1 MSRPDFRKFSDD
13 ELLQVAKVKIAKSKD
28 VNKANKMIL
37 NQFEKNLKA
46 INIPNKFTDPIMKK
60 VKQSV
65 SMDKSAT
72 DNLKKAKGV
81 ITKELKNVVKDL
93 KAKPTK
99 RPAQITIQ
107 SDTNISLK
115 RSPKSKAG
123 SGISET
129 RRRFNAAFRKARNA
143 GKATFTFDGKKFTTN
158 LRKGKKKT
166 SPSLPKMVTLRSG
179 KKGTIAQRLKEI
191 DRAKSSKKIL
201 SDIRTSV
208 RAKK

>member
-1 MSRPDFRKFSDD
+1 MSRPNFSKFTDD

-46 INIPNKFTDPIMKK
+46 INIPNKFTDPIMRK

-99 RPAQITIQ
+99 RPAGLAITNIKLKSPTKTKSGV
-107 SDTNISLK
+107 SDTRK
-115 RSPKSKAG
+115 
-123 SGISET
+123 
-129 RRRFNAAFRKARNA
+129 RFNAAFRKARNA
-143 GKATFTFDGKKFTTN
+143 GKATFTFDGKKFTTK
-158 LRKGKKKT
+158 LKTDKKKT

-191 DRAKSSKKIL
+191 DDEKNRNKTLSLVRSSMKVKK
-201 SDIRTSV
+201 
-208 RAKK
+208 

>member
-99 RPAQITIQ
+99 RPVGLAI
-107 SDTNISLK
+107 TNIKLK
-115 RSPKSKAG
+115 SPTKTKAG

-143 GKATFTFDGKKFTTN
+143 GKATFTFDGKKFTTK
-158 LRKGKKKT
+158 LKTDKKKT

-191 DRAKSSKKIL
+191 DNEKNRNKTL
-201 SDIRTSV
+201 SLV
-208 RAKK
+208 RASMKGKK

>member
-1 MSRPDFRKFSDD
+1 MSRPNFSKFTDD

-65 SMDKSAT
+65 SIDKPVT
-72 DNLKKAKGV
+72 DNVKKAKNV

-99 RPAQITIQ
+99 RPVGLAITNIKLKSPTKTKSGV
-107 SDTNISLK
+107 SDTRK
-115 RSPKSKAG
+115 
-123 SGISET
+123 
-129 RRRFNAAFRKARNA
+129 RFNAAFRKARNA
-143 GKATFTFDGKKFTTN
+143 GKATFTFDGKKFTTK
-158 LRKGKKKT
+158 LKTDKKKT

-191 DRAKSSKKIL
+191 DKEKNRNKTLSLVRSSI
-201 SDIRTSV
+201 

>member
-1 MSRPDFRKFSDD
+1 MSRPNFSKFTDD

-46 INIPNKFTDPIMKK
+46 INIPNKFTDPIMRK

-72 DNLKKAKGV
+72 ANLKKAKDV
-81 ITKELKNVVKDL
+81 ISKELKNVVKDL

-99 RPAQITIQ
+99 RPAGLAI
-107 SDTNISLK
+107 TNIKLK
-115 RSPKSKAG
+115 SPTKTKAG

-158 LRKGKKKT
+158 LRTDKKKT
-166 SPSLPKMVTLRSG
+166 SPSLPKMVTLKSG

-191 DRAKSSKKIL
+191 DSEKNRNKTLSLVRSSM
-201 SDIRTSV
+201 

>member
-1 MSRPDFRKFSDD
+1 MSKPDFSKFSDN
-13 ELLQVAKVKIAKSKD
+13 ELMQVAKVKIAKSKD

-37 NQFEKNLKA
+37 NQFEKNLKS
-46 INIPNKFTDPIMKK
+46 INIPNKFTNPIMKK

-65 SMDKSAT
+65 SKDKSVT
-72 DNLKKAKGV
+72 DNVKKAKG
-81 ITKELKNVVKDL
+81 IIAKELKNVVKDL

-99 RPAQITIQ
+99 RPASITIQ

-115 RSPKSKAG
+115 RSPKTKTG

-143 GKATFTFDGKKFTTN
+143 GKATFTFDGKKFTTK
-158 LRKGKKKT
+158 LRTDKKKT

-191 DRAKSSKKIL
+191 DKDKNSQKTL
-201 SDIRTSV
+201 SLV
-208 RAKK
+208 RASMRGKK

>member
-1 MSRPDFRKFSDD
+1 MSRPNFSKFTDD

-28 VNKANKMIL
+28 INKANKMIL

-46 INIPNKFTDPIMKK
+46 INIPNKFTDPIMRK

-72 DNLKKAKGV
+72 ANLKKAKGV
-81 ITKELKNVVKDL
+81 VTKELKNVVKDL

-99 RPAQITIQ
+99 RPVGLAI
-107 SDTNISLK
+107 TNIKLK
-115 RSPKSKAG
+115 SPTKTKSG

-158 LRKGKKKT
+158 LRTDKKKT

-191 DRAKSSKKIL
+191 DREKAANKTLSLIRSSI
-201 SDIRTSV
+201 

>member
-1 MSRPDFRKFSDD
+1 MSRPNFSKFTDD

-46 INIPNKFTDPIMKK
+46 INIPNKFTDPIMRK

-99 RPAQITIQ
+99 KTALAI
-107 SDTNISLK
+107 TNIKLK
-115 RSPKSKAG
+115 SPTKTKAG

-158 LRKGKKKT
+158 LRTDKKKT

-191 DRAKSSKKIL
+191 DSEKNRNKTL
-201 SDIRTSV
+201 SLV
-208 RAKK
+208 RASMKAKK

>member
-1 MSRPDFRKFSDD
+1 MSRPNFSKFTDD

-46 INIPNKFTDPIMKK
+46 INIPNKLTDPIMKK

-65 SMDKSAT
+65 SIDKPVT
-72 DNLKKAKGV
+72 DNVKKAKNV

-99 RPAQITIQ
+99 RPVGLAITNIKLKSPTKTKSGV
-107 SDTNISLK
+107 SDTRK
-115 RSPKSKAG
+115 
-123 SGISET
+123 
-129 RRRFNAAFRKARNA
+129 RFNAAFRKARNA
-143 GKATFTFDGKKFTTN
+143 GKATFTFDGKKFTTK
-158 LRKGKKKT
+158 LKTDKKKT

-191 DRAKSSKKIL
+191 DDEKNRNKTLSLVRSSMKVKK
-201 SDIRTSV
+201 
-208 RAKK
+208 

>member
-1 MSRPDFRKFSDD
+1 MSRPDFSKFTDD

-72 DNLKKAKGV
+72 TNLKKAKDV
-81 ITKELKNVVKDL
+81 ISKELKNVVKDL

-99 RPAQITIQ
+99 RPVGLAITNIKLKSPIKTKSGV
-107 SDTNISLK
+107 SDTRK
-115 RSPKSKAG
+115 
-123 SGISET
+123 
-129 RRRFNAAFRKARNA
+129 RFNAAFRKARNA
-143 GKATFTFDGKKFTTN
+143 GKATFTFDGKKFTTK
-158 LRKGKKKT
+158 LKTDKKKT

-191 DRAKSSKKIL
+191 DREKAANKRLSLVRSSI
-201 SDIRTSV
+201 

>member
-1 MSRPDFRKFSDD
+1 MSKPDFSKFSDN
-13 ELLQVAKVKIAKSKD
+13 ELMQVAKVKIAKSKD

-46 INIPNKFTDPIMKK
+46 INIPNKFTDPIMRK

-65 SMDKSAT
+65 SIDKPVT
-72 DNLKKAKGV
+72 DNVKKAKNV

-99 RPAQITIQ
+99 RPVGLAITNIKLKSPTKTKSGV
-107 SDTNISLK
+107 SDTRK
-115 RSPKSKAG
+115 
-123 SGISET
+123 
-129 RRRFNAAFRKARNA
+129 RFNAAFRKARNA
-143 GKATFTFDGKKFTTN
+143 GKATFTFDGKKFTTK
-158 LRKGKKKT
+158 LKTDKKKT

-191 DRAKSSKKIL
+191 DDEKNRNKTLSLVRSSMKVKK
-201 SDIRTSV
+201 
-208 RAKK
+208 

>member
-1 MSRPDFRKFSDD
+1 MSRPNFSKFTDD

-46 INIPNKFTDPIMKK
+46 INIPNKFTDPIMRK

-99 RPAQITIQ
+99 RPAGLAITNIKLKSPTKTKSGV
-107 SDTNISLK
+107 SDTRK
-115 RSPKSKAG
+115 
-123 SGISET
+123 
-129 RRRFNAAFRKARNA
+129 RFNAAFRKARNA
-143 GKATFTFDGKKFTTN
+143 GKATFTFDGKKFTTK
-158 LRKGKKKT
+158 LKTDKKKT

-191 DRAKSSKKIL
+191 DDEKNRNKTLSLVRSSMK
-201 SDIRTSV
+201 
-208 RAKK
+208 AKK

>member
-1 MSRPDFRKFSDD
+1 MSRPNFSKFTDD

-46 INIPNKFTDPIMKK
+46 INIPNKFTDPIMRK

-65 SMDKSAT
+65 SIDKPVT
-72 DNLKKAKGV
+72 DNVKKAKNV

-99 RPAQITIQ
+99 RPVGLAITNIKLKSPTKTKSGV
-107 SDTNISLK
+107 SDTRK
-115 RSPKSKAG
+115 
-123 SGISET
+123 
-129 RRRFNAAFRKARNA
+129 RFNAAFRKARNA
-143 GKATFTFDGKKFTTN
+143 GKATFTFDGKKFTTK
-158 LRKGKKKT
+158 LKTDKKKT

-191 DRAKSSKKIL
+191 DREKAANKRLSLVRSSMKVKK
-201 SDIRTSV
+201 
-208 RAKK
+208 

>member
-1 MSRPDFRKFSDD
+1 MSRPDFSKFTDD

-46 INIPNKFTDPIMKK
+46 INIPNKFTDPIMRK

-65 SMDKSAT
+65 SIDKPVT
-72 DNLKKAKGV
+72 DNVKKAKNV

-99 RPAQITIQ
+99 RPVGLAITNIKLKSPTKTKSGV
-107 SDTNISLK
+107 SDTRK
-115 RSPKSKAG
+115 
-123 SGISET
+123 
-129 RRRFNAAFRKARNA
+129 RFNAAFRKARNA
-143 GKATFTFDGKKFTTN
+143 GKATFTFDGKKFTTK
-158 LRKGKKKT
+158 LKTDKKKT

-191 DRAKSSKKIL
+191 DKEKNRNKTLSLVRSSI
-201 SDIRTSV
+201 

>member
-1 MSRPDFRKFSDD
+1 MAKPNFSKFTDD

-46 INIPNKFTDPIMKK
+46 INIPNKFTDPIMRK

-72 DNLKKAKGV
+72 ANLKKAKDV
-81 ITKELKNVVKDL
+81 ISKELKNVVKDL

-99 RPAQITIQ
+99 RPAGLAI
-107 SDTNISLK
+107 TNIKLK
-115 RSPKSKAG
+115 SPTKTKAG

-158 LRKGKKKT
+158 LRTDKKKT

-191 DRAKSSKKIL
+191 DSEKNRNKTL
-201 SDIRTSV
+201 SLV
-208 RAKK
+208 RASMKAKK

>member
-1 MSRPDFRKFSDD
+1 MSKPDFSKFSDN
-13 ELLQVAKVKIAKSKD
+13 ELMQVAKVKIAKSKN

-72 DNLKKAKGV
+72 DNVKKAKNV

-99 RPAQITIQ
+99 DLHQ
-107 SDTNISLK
+107 
-115 RSPKSKAG
+115 
-123 SGISET
+123 
-129 RRRFNAAFRKARNA
+129 
-143 GKATFTFDGKKFTTN
+143 
-158 LRKGKKKT
+158 
-166 SPSLPKMVTLRSG
+166 
-179 KKGTIAQRLKEI
+179 
-191 DRAKSSKKIL
+191 
-201 SDIRTSV
+201 
-208 RAKK
+208 

>member
-1 MSRPDFRKFSDD
+1 MAKPNFSKFTDD

-65 SMDKSAT
+65 SMDKSAAT
-72 DNLKKAKGV
+72 NVKKAKGV

-99 RPAQITIQ
+99 RPASITIQ

-115 RSPKSKAG
+115 RSPKAKAG

-143 GKATFTFDGKKFTTN
+143 GKATFTFDGNKFTTN
-158 LRKGKKKT
+158 LRKDKKKT

-191 DRAKSSKKIL
+191 DSEKNRNKTLSLVRSSM
-201 SDIRTSV
+201 

>member
-1 MSRPDFRKFSDD
+1 MSRPDFSKFTDD

-46 INIPNKFTDPIMKK
+46 INIPNKFTDPIMRK

-65 SMDKSAT
+65 SMDKSAAT
-72 DNLKKAKGV
+72 NVKKAKDV
-81 ITKELKNVVKDL
+81 ISKELKNVVKDL

-99 RPAQITIQ
+99 RPASITIQ

-115 RSPKSKAG
+115 RSPKAG

-158 LRKGKKKT
+158 LRKDKKKA

-191 DRAKSSKKIL
+191 DREKAANKTLSLVRSSM
-201 SDIRTSV
+201 

>member
-1 MSRPDFRKFSDD
+1 MSRPDFSKFTDD

-46 INIPNKFTDPIMKK
+46 INIPNKLTDPIMKK

-65 SMDKSAT
+65 SIDKPVT
-72 DNLKKAKGV
+72 DNVKKAKNV

-93 KAKPTK
+93 KAKPTR
-99 RPAQITIQ
+99 RPVGLAI
-107 SDTNISLK
+107 TNIKLK
-115 RSPKSKAG
+115 SPTKTKAG

-158 LRKGKKKT
+158 LRTDKKKT

-191 DRAKSSKKIL
+191 DREKAANKRL
-201 SDIRTSV
+201 SLV
-208 RAKK
+208 RASMKGKK

>member
-1 MSRPDFRKFSDD
+1 MSRPNFSKFTDD

-46 INIPNKFTDPIMKK
+46 INIPNKLTDPIMKK

-65 SMDKSAT
+65 SIDKPVT
-72 DNLKKAKGV
+72 DNVKKAKNV

-99 RPAQITIQ
+99 RPVGLAITNIKLKSPTKTKSGV
-107 SDTNISLK
+107 SDTRK
-115 RSPKSKAG
+115 
-123 SGISET
+123 
-129 RRRFNAAFRKARNA
+129 RFNAAFRKARNA
-143 GKATFTFDGKKFTTN
+143 GKATFTFDGKKFTTK
-158 LRKGKKKT
+158 LKTDKKKT

-191 DRAKSSKKIL
+191 DKEKNRNKTLSLVRSSI
-201 SDIRTSV
+201 

>member
-1 MSRPDFRKFSDD
+1 MSRPNFSKFTDD

-46 INIPNKFTDPIMKK
+46 INIPNKFTDPIMRK

-65 SMDKSAT
+65 SIDKPVT
-72 DNLKKAKGV
+72 DNVKKAKNV

-99 RPAQITIQ
+99 RPVGLAITNIKLKSPTKTKSGV
-107 SDTNISLK
+107 SDTRK
-115 RSPKSKAG
+115 
-123 SGISET
+123 
-129 RRRFNAAFRKARNA
+129 RFNAAFRKARNA
-143 GKATFTFDGKKFTTN
+143 GKATFTFDGKKFTTK
-158 LRKGKKKT
+158 LKTDKKKT

-191 DRAKSSKKIL
+191 DKEKNRNKTLSLVRSSI
-201 SDIRTSV
+201 

>member
-1 MSRPDFRKFSDD
+1 MSRPDFSKFTDD

-72 DNLKKAKGV
+72 TNLKKAKDV
-81 ITKELKNVVKDL
+81 ISKEL

-99 RPAQITIQ
+99 RPALAITNIKLKSPIKTKSGV
-107 SDTNISLK
+107 SDTRK
-115 RSPKSKAG
+115 
-123 SGISET
+123 
-129 RRRFNAAFRKARNA
+129 RFNAAFRKARNA
-143 GKATFTFDGKKFTTN
+143 GKATFTFDGKKFTTK
-158 LRKGKKKT
+158 LKTDKKKT

-191 DRAKSSKKIL
+191 DRAKASKKIL

>member
-72 DNLKKAKGV
+72 TNLKKAKDV
-81 ITKELKNVVKDL
+81 ISKELKNVVKDL

-99 RPAQITIQ
+99 RPALAITNIKLKSPIKTKSGV
-107 SDTNISLK
+107 SDTRK
-115 RSPKSKAG
+115 
-123 SGISET
+123 
-129 RRRFNAAFRKARNA
+129 RFNAAFRKARNA

-191 DRAKSSKKIL
+191 DNEKNRNKTL
-201 SDIRTSV
+201 SLV
-208 RAKK
+208 RASMKGKK